1 MLRGG
6 IMISPIV
13 RPSRYHC
20 LSIGKAVNK
29 AVPILLVG
37 CFPNPVLERA
47 VVIDGDF
54 WYIRKEEA

>member
-1 MLRGG
+1 
-6 IMISPIV
+6 MISPIV

-20 LSIGKAVNK
+20 LSISKAVNK

-47 VVIDGDF
+47 VVTSGTLAKRRHKF
-54 WYIRKEEA
+54 LTMKSLL